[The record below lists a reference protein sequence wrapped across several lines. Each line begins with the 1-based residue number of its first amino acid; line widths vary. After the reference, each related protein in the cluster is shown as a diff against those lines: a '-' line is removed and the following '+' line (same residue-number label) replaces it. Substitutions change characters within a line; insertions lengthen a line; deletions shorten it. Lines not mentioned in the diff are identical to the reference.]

1 MNKLYFLVWSS
12 TVDCASLHFQMNAF
26 YCVIICEQLSQ
37 VFSEGFQRHHQ
48 FLKNHSLVNIHES
61 YFISHSLKYFAF
73 YFLTNMLSQVL
84 RSLSI

>member
-48 FLKNHSLVNIHES
+48 FLKKSQLS
-61 YFISHSLKYFAF
+61 KY
-73 YFLTNMLSQVL
+73 T
-84 RSLSI
+84 